1 MKRSISPVLMAGTA
15 VALVLL
21 VINMTFAVV
30 NVRQMRQAAVRV
42 QHSHN
47 VLTALQSTLS
57 LARDAET
64 AQHGYVVT
72 GQAVYLGP
80 YRDAVRATR
89 REVARLDAL
98 LRDEPE
104 AQANI
109 KDVRGRVDARLG
121 ALDSSIAQRSLSEP
135 APSESTLLSERR
147 LATEALR
154 RAGATLEASEQ
165 ARLARRE
172 SDEAESYRNALA
184 AGFVTGLAALLGIL
198 AFVVLTQRSL
208 LARGRSEAALAAE
221 TEKLRI
227 TLGSIADAVI
237 TTGTEGRITGMNAVA
252 ESLTGWHR
260 DEALG
265 QELDAVFRIVDE
277 KTRQPIT
284 SPLQRVLQGGDV
296 LSLAD
301 RTLLLAR
308 DGAERQ
314 IGDSVA
320 PIRTAEGSVAGVVVV
335 FRDVSGRRRSEKALR
350 EAEAR
355 LRRVVMQMAVPTMAY
370 SDDDRVLLVNDAWV
384 NGTGYSR
391 SELTTLTAWAQRA
404 YPKRAGFMQKHIASM
419 FGLTERVDSG
429 ERELTTASGDKRIW
443 HFFTAPI
450 GRDPAGRRILV
461 TNAIDVTERRAIEE
475 RLQDTDS
482 RLRFA
487 LDAAGVGQWEF
498 DAAGISL
505 SRSLRHDRL
514 FGYDELQPEWS
525 FARFLEHV
533 VDDDRARVDTAFREA
548 MDHVGVLDVECRIR
562 RRDGALRHL
571 WLRASAHRDAEGA
584 LRMVGLVGDMT
595 REKAAIDALKKAG
608 LGVAAV
614 PRIVSA
620 AASATGGAVAVGSA
634 TTPGSRNSAA
644 AATGLRI
651 LVVEDNDDS
660 AEAMLMLLELTGH
673 EPHVARNGTEALAL
687 AESLRPQAVL
697 LDIGLPDMNGYEV
710 CRRLR
715 ELPWSERPIV
725 IAVTGWAQE
734 QDSARS
740 RRAGFDG
747 HLVKPVGLD
756 ELAAALATA
765 R

>member
-1 MKRSISPVLMAGTA
+1 MKRSISPVLIAGTA
-15 VALVLL
+15 LALVLL
-21 VINMTFAVV
+21 AVNMAFAVV
-30 NVRQMRQAAVRV
+30 NVGQMRQATVRV
-42 QHSHN
+42 QHSHE

-57 LARDAET
+57 LAGDAET

-72 GQAVYLGP
+72 GQADYLGP
-80 YRDAVRATR
+80 YRDAVRATG
-89 REVARLDAL
+89 REVARLEML

-104 AQANI
+104 AQESL
-109 KDVRGRVDARLG
+109 KDVRRRVDARFG
-121 ALDSSIAQRSLSEP
+121 QLDAAIAKRP
-135 APSESTLLSERR
+135 RSESATPEATLLGEGR
-147 LATEALR
+147 AAMGDLR
-154 RAGATLEASEQ
+154 RAGADLEASER
-165 ARLARRE
+165 ARLATRE
-172 SDEAESYRNALA
+172 HDESASYRNALA

-252 ESLTGWHR
+252 EALTGWRH
-260 DEALG
+260 DDALG
-265 QELDAVFRIVDE
+265 QELDAVFRIVDAM
-277 KTRQPIT
+277 TRQPIN
-284 SPLQRVLQGGDV
+284 SPVQRVLQEGDAV
-296 LSLAD
+296 SLAD
-301 RTLLLAR
+301 RTLLIAKDR
-308 DGAERQ
+308 AERP

-370 SDDDRVLLVNDAWV
+370 ADDGRVLLVNDAWV

-391 SELTTLTAWAQRA
+391 AELATVMDWTQRA
-404 YPKRAGFMQKHIASM
+404 YSQRAGFMQKHIDSM
-419 FGLTERVDSG
+419 FSLTERVDSG
-429 ERELTTASGDKRIW
+429 ERELTAASGEKRVW

-450 GRDPAGRRILV
+450 GRDPAGRRVLV

-475 RLQDTDS
+475 RLHDS
-482 RLRFA
+482 DARLRFA
-487 LDAAGVGQWEF
+487 LDAAGVGQWEL
-498 DAAGISL
+498 DAHGVSL

-514 FGYDELQPEWS
+514 FGYDELRADWS

-533 VDDDRARVDTAFREA
+533 VADDRARVDTAFREA
-548 MDHVGVLDVECRIR
+548 VDHVGVLDVECSIR

-571 WLRASAHRDAEGA
+571 WLRASALRDGQGG
-584 LRMVGLVGDMT
+584 LRLIGLVGDMT
-595 REKAAIDALKKAG
+595 REKSAVEALKEAG
-608 LGVAAV
+608 LGLAAM
-614 PRIVSA
+614 PRAVTA
-620 AASATGGAVAVGSA
+620 AAAAGIATAVGS
-634 TTPGSRNSAA
+634 GDAA
-644 AATGLRI
+644 MAATGLRI

-660 AEAMLMLLELTGH
+660 AEAMLMLLELAGH
-673 EPHVARNGTEALAL
+673 EPHVARSGTEALAL

-715 ELPWSERPIV
+715 ELQWSERPIV
-725 IAVTGWAQE
+725 IAITGWVQE
-734 QDSARS
+734 QDAARS

-747 HLVKPVGLD
+747 HLVKPVGLQ
-756 ELAAALATA
+756 ELATA
-765 R
+765 LAVAR